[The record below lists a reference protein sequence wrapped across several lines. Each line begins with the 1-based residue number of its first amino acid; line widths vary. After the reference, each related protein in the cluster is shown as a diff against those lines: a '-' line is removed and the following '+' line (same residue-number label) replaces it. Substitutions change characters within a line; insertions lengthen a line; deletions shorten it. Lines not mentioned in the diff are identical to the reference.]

1 MALIV
6 QKYGGTSVATP
17 EQIKRVA
24 ERIVRTKQDGHQV
37 VVVVSAM
44 GDTTDNLIDLAQKIS
59 PQPDEREMDMLVATG
74 EQTSSALMAI
84 ALHALGEPAISLT
97 GAQVEILTNEVH
109 SKARIVKIGADRIRK
124 ELEAG
129 KIVIVAGFQGI
140 TREQDITTLG
150 RGGSDTTAVA
160 LAAVLAASSCEIYT
174 DVDGVFT
181 ADPRIVPEARKLSRI
196 SHEEML
202 EMASLG
208 AKVLHAR
215 SVEFAKKYGII
226 IHVRSSFT
234 DQEGTI
240 VTEED
245 KDMEDVLITGVT
257 HEENQAKVTIVDVP
271 DQPGMAA
278 KIFSTLAAA
287 NINVDMITQSSSAT
301 GTNDISF
308 TIEENSLEKVLP
320 LMEQLA
326 KDLTAWGV
334 TSDRKIAKIS
344 VVGVGMRSHAGVA
357 AKVFEALGSEGIN
370 IQMISTSEIKISFI
384 IERDRAAQAVK
395 AIHRAFELE
404 KN

>member
-17 EQIKRVA
+17 ERIKRVA
-24 ERIVRTKQDGHQV
+24 ERIVRTKKEGNQV

-44 GDTTDNLIDLAQKIS
+44 GDTTDHLIDLAQKIAA
-59 PQPDEREMDMLVATG
+59 QPDEREMDMLVATG
-74 EQTSSALMAI
+74 EQASSALMAI
-84 ALHALGEPAISLT
+84 AIHTLGEPAISLT
-97 GAQVEILTNEVH
+97 GAQVEILTDEIH
-109 SKARIVKIGADRIRK
+109 TKARIVKIGADRIRK
-124 ELEAG
+124 ELKEG

-196 SHEEML
+196 AYEEML

-208 AKVLHAR
+208 AKVLHPR
-215 SVEFAKKYGII
+215 SVEFAKKYGVL
-226 IHVRSSFT
+226 IHVRSSFN

-245 KDMEDVLITGVT
+245 KDMEDILVTGVT
-257 HEENQAKVTIVDVP
+257 HDENQAKVTIVDIP

-278 KIFSTLAAA
+278 KIFSTLASA

-301 GTNDISF
+301 ETNDISF
-308 TIEENSLEKVLP
+308 TVEENSLGKSMALA
-320 LMEQLA
+320 EQLA
-326 KDLTAWGV
+326 KDLHAWGV
-334 TSDRKIAKIS
+334 TSDRDIAKIS
-344 VVGVGMRSHAGVA
+344 VVGLGMRSHAGVA
-357 AKVFEALGSEGIN
+357 ARMFETLGAEGIN
-370 IQMISTSEIKISFI
+370 IQMISTSEIKISII
-384 IERDRAAQAVK
+384 IERAQTAQAVK
-395 AIHRAFELE
+395 AIHQAFELGG
-404 KN
+404 

>member
-6 QKYGGTSVATP
+6 QKYGGTSVANP
-17 EQIKRVA
+17 ERIKRVA
-24 ERIVRTKQDGHQV
+24 ERIVRTRKDGHQV

-44 GDTTDNLIDLAQKIS
+44 GDTTDDLIDLARKIS

-74 EQTSSALMAI
+74 EQASSALMAI
-84 ALHALGEPAISLT
+84 ALHTLGEPAISLT
-97 GAQVEILTNEVH
+97 GAQVEILTDEVH
-109 SKARIVKIGADRIRK
+109 SKARIIKIGADRIRK

-160 LAAVLAASSCEIYT
+160 LAAVLSASSCEIYT

-196 SHEEML
+196 SYEEML

-215 SVEFAKKYGII
+215 SVEFAKKYGVI

-257 HEENQAKVTIVDVP
+257 HDENQAKVTIVDVP

-308 TIEENSLEKVLP
+308 TIEENSLDKVRP
-320 LMEQLA
+320 LVEQLA

-334 TSDRKIAKIS
+334 TSDRNIAKIS
-344 VVGVGMRSHAGVA
+344 VVGIGMRSHAGVA

-384 IERDRAAQAVK
+384 IERNRVAQAVK
-395 AIHRAFELE
+395 AIHQAFELG
-404 KN
+404 KK

>member
-17 EQIKRVA
+17 ERIKRVA
-24 ERIVRTKQDGHQV
+24 ERIVRTKKEGNQV

-44 GDTTDNLIDLAQKIS
+44 GDTTDHLIDLAQKIA

-74 EQTSSALMAI
+74 EQASSALMAI
-84 ALHALGEPAISLT
+84 AIHTLGEPAISLT
-97 GAQVEILTNEVH
+97 GAQVEILTDEVH
-109 SKARIVKIGADRIRK
+109 TKARIVKIGADRIRK
-124 ELEAG
+124 ELKEG

-196 SHEEML
+196 AYEEML

-208 AKVLHAR
+208 ARVLHAR
-215 SVEFAKKYGII
+215 AVEYAKKYGVV

-245 KDMEDVLITGVT
+245 KDMEDVLVTGVT
-257 HEENQAKVTIVDVP
+257 HDEKQAKITIVDIP

-278 KIFSTLAAA
+278 KIFSTLASA

-301 GTNDISF
+301 ETNDISF
-308 TIEENSLEKVLP
+308 TVEEISLEKSMVLA
-320 LMEQLA
+320 EQLA
-326 KDLTAWGV
+326 KDLHAWGV
-334 TSDRKIAKIS
+334 TSDRNIAKIS
-344 VVGVGMRSHAGVA
+344 VVGIGMRSHAGVA
-357 AKVFEALGSEGIN
+357 ARMFETLGAEGIN
-370 IQMISTSEIKISFI
+370 IQMISTSEIKISII
-384 IERDRAAQAVK
+384 IERAQTVQAVK
-395 AIHRAFELE
+395 AIHQAFELGR
-404 KN
+404 

>member
-17 EQIKRVA
+17 ERIKRVA
-24 ERIVRTKQDGHQV
+24 ERIVRAKKEGNQV

-44 GDTTDNLIDLAQKIS
+44 GDTTDHLIDLAQKIAA
-59 PQPDEREMDMLVATG
+59 QPDEREMDMLVATG
-74 EQTSSALMAI
+74 EQASSALMAI
-84 ALHALGEPAISLT
+84 AIHTLGEPAISLT
-97 GAQVEILTNEVH
+97 GAQVEILTDEIH
-109 SKARIVKIGADRIRK
+109 TKARIVKIGADRIRK
-124 ELEAG
+124 ELKEG

-196 SHEEML
+196 AYEEML

-208 AKVLHAR
+208 AKVLHPR
-215 SVEFAKKYGII
+215 SVEFAKKYGVL
-226 IHVRSSFT
+226 IHVRSSFN

-245 KDMEDVLITGVT
+245 KDMEDILVTGVT
-257 HEENQAKVTIVDVP
+257 HDENQAKVTIVDIP

-278 KIFSTLAAA
+278 KIFSTLASA
-287 NINVDMITQSSSAT
+287 NINVDMITQSSSVT
-301 GTNDISF
+301 ETNDISF
-308 TIEENSLEKVLP
+308 TVEENSLGKSMALA
-320 LMEQLA
+320 EQLA
-326 KDLTAWGV
+326 KDLHAWGV
-334 TSDRKIAKIS
+334 TSDRDIAKIS
-344 VVGVGMRSHAGVA
+344 VVGLGMRSHAGVA
-357 AKVFEALGSEGIN
+357 ARMFETLGAEGIN
-370 IQMISTSEIKISFI
+370 IQMISTSEIKISII
-384 IERDRAAQAVK
+384 IERAQTAQAVK
-395 AIHRAFELE
+395 AIHQAFELGG
-404 KN
+404 

>member
-17 EQIKRVA
+17 ERIKRVA
-24 ERIVRTKQDGHQV
+24 ERIVRTKQEGHQV

-74 EQTSSALMAI
+74 EQASSALMAI

-97 GAQVEILTNEVH
+97 GAQVEILTDEVH

-174 DVDGVFT
+174 DVEGVFT

-196 SHEEML
+196 SYEEML

-245 KDMEDVLITGVT
+245 KEMEDVLITGVT
-257 HEENQAKVTIVDVP
+257 HDENQAKVTIVDVP

-320 LMEQLA
+320 LVEQLA
-326 KDLTAWGV
+326 KDLTAWGI

-395 AIHRAFELE
+395 AIHQAFELG

>member
-17 EQIKRVA
+17 ERIKRVA

-74 EQTSSALMAI
+74 EQASSALMAI

-97 GAQVEILTNEVH
+97 GAQVEILTDEVH

-257 HEENQAKVTIVDVP
+257 HDENQAKVTIVDVP

-320 LMEQLA
+320 LVEQLA

-334 TSDRKIAKIS
+334 TSDCKIAKIS

-384 IERDRAAQAVK
+384 IERDRATQAVK
-395 AIHRAFELE
+395 AIHRAFELG